1 MTKIIAEIG
10 WNHMGDMRIADQMIE
25 AAANSGADYAKFQT
39 WSVDRLKPGE
49 WDGDGR
55 RQIYEKAEL
64 SRENHISLIEKCT
77 AHGIQFLSS
86 VFSIK
91 DAELL
96 KSLGVREIKIPSF
109 ESRNPELIKYCDVSF
124 DKIYMSTGT
133 SMWSEIKTSAAL
145 VKNSSLT
152 LLHCVS
158 SYPVNTEQANIKK
171 IEYLKNLCNSV
182 GYSDH
187 ITGIE
192 SAKVAMGFG
201 VDVIEKHF
209 TVDRDLPGRD
219 NKFAILP
226 QELKN
231 LKDYV
236 ILYEKMHKWH
246 GLDCLEIE
254 KSSREHY
261 TGRFDG

>member
-1 MTKIIAEIG
+1 MIKIIAEIG
-10 WNHMGDMRIADQMIE
+10 WNHMGDMNIAQKMIE
-25 AAANSGADYAKFQT
+25 AAAQNGADYAKFQT
-39 WSVDRLKPGE
+39 WSVDRLKAGE
-49 WDGDGR
+49 WDQDGR

-64 SRENHISLIEKCT
+64 NREDHITLMEICSANQIE
-77 AHGIQFLSS
+77 FLSS

-96 KSLGVREIKIPSF
+96 RSLGVREVKIPSF
-109 ESRNPELIKYCDVSF
+109 ECRNSELISYCDENF

-133 SMWSEIKTSAAL
+133 STWSEIEKSSIL
-145 VKNSSLT
+145 VNNSSLT

-158 SYPVNTEQANIKK
+158 SYPGNPEQANITK
-171 IEYLKNLCNSV
+171 IKHLKELCSSV

-187 ITGIE
+187 IVGVE
-192 SAKVAMGFG
+192 SAKVALAYG

-209 TVDRDLPGRD
+209 TIDHNLPGRD

-226 QELKN
+226 EELKN

-236 ILYEKMHKWH
+236 KLYMQMHKWH
-246 GLDCLEIE
+246 GLDYLESE
-254 KSSREHY
+254 KASRESY
-261 TGRFDG
+261 TGRFNG